1 MKSLHVGFV
10 VYGGL
15 EETSG
20 GFRYDRQLV
29 AHLEER
35 GDDVDVIA
43 LPWRS
48 YRRHLLD
55 GYSRSL
61 RERLDRSFDVLI
73 QDELCHPSLW
83 RHNDRLGRPGAVVSL
98 VHLLRSGRSYG
109 RLDYRR
115 TVDGTVERRY
125 LRSVDAAV
133 CTSRDTRDRVTE
145 LADLPTF
152 VAPPGGRVGDAAVDG
167 ERVESRAHSAGSLRV
182 VFLGNV
188 IPRKGLQT
196 LLEALRRAD
205 CAWELTVVGS
215 LDANPEYRESVL
227 ALVSEC
233 GLDDRVTFTGEVAD
247 EQLPSIL
254 ERRHVLAVPSTYE
267 GFGMAYLEAMEYG
280 VVPIASTVGG
290 APEFVDHGSNG
301 YLVAPGD
308 TGSIVEVLEGLATD
322 RNELARL
329 GTNAL
334 ETAASHPTWEETM
347 SAVREFLRDQ
357 GKPGRGYRTRRPRAQ
372 TENLGGRGTQ
382 EKDRS

>member
-1 MKSLHVGFV
+1 MYIGFV

-15 EETSG
+15 EEISG
-20 GFRYDRQLV
+20 GFRYDRRLV

-48 YRRHLLD
+48 YHRHLFD

-61 RERLDRSFDVLI
+61 RERLDRPFDVLL

-83 RHNDRLGRPGAVVSL
+83 RHNVRLERPGAVVSL
-98 VHLLRSGRSYG
+98 VHLLRTGRSYS
-109 RLDYRR
+109 RLDPRR
-115 TVDGTVERRY
+115 AVDVTVERRY

-145 LADLPTF
+145 LADLPTL
-152 VAPPGGRVGDAAVDG
+152 VAPPSGRIEGAAVDG
-167 ERVESRAHSAGSLRV
+167 ARVETRAHSTGPLRV
-182 VFLGNV
+182 AFLGNV

-205 CAWELTVVGS
+205 CAWDLTVVGS
-215 LDANPEYRESVL
+215 LDANSAYRESVL
-227 ALVSEC
+227 ALVSEY
-233 GLDDRVTFTGEVAD
+233 GLDDRVTFTGEVD
-247 EQLPSIL
+247 DGKLRSIL

-280 VVPIASTVGG
+280 VVPIASAVGG

-308 TGSIVEVLEGLATD
+308 SGSIVEIVERLATD
-322 RNELARL
+322 RHELATL

-334 ETAASHPTWEETM
+334 ETAVAHPTWEETM
-347 SAVREFLRDQ
+347 STVREFLREQ
-357 GKPGRGYRTRRPRAQ
+357 LERGRRNRTRETPAKSRDR
-372 TENLGGRGTQ
+372 NRRGTPDP
-382 EKDRS
+382 EGDRS